1 MSVNCNLFSQA
12 DVVFGMPYL
21 YRVLFFLAPLP
32 LSAQADIVRGRVID
46 DSARVVV
53 GAAVNI
59 TRGPDRLVQ
68 STMTDSS
75 GRYSVRFDPGT
86 GDYLVHVAYAG
97 FRPARRRVERVGSE
111 RELVADFTLG
121 RDLALLAAVK
131 VNASR
136 PERAQAQ
143 VTSPY
148 QREVGAAETYDQG
161 VEGRL
166 SPNIA
171 GNLNMIA
178 GTIPGVTMTPTG
190 PSMLGASASS
200 NLTTLNGMAMP
211 AGGLPRAAR
220 ADVRVSGATFDATRG
235 GFAGANIDV
244 RLGAGDRNYQNR
256 NAFVTLNAPQ
266 LQVTDA
272 VGRSLGITNGGFRA
286 SVGADGEAIRRALT
300 YNMALDVSRTVSDP
314 SSLIGS
320 NADALLRAGLS
331 PDSARRAQQVAL
343 SVGLPLAGNGIP
355 SARVQNGLTWLGRLD
370 DVRDTLRTLTLT
382 TFASRSDEGA
392 VGFGPLNAPGASGK
406 QSQQTMGAQLLQSR
420 YVGAGYYTLMQ
431 NRIAASRVRDRATPY
446 LAIPGATVLARSA
459 SDAAANDIVAL
470 QLGGNPFMAT
480 DDSRWTV
487 EAANEMV
494 WNAQGRKQ
502 RFKTSAWVRGDG
514 LTQEGLPNA
523 FGNYTYN
530 SLADLAANRP
540 ASYQRTLTQP
550 TRSATSYNGALAF
563 SHQWNPNR
571 WFSLLSGARVE
582 GSMFGDAPPENAA
595 LEQALGVETGVA
607 PRRVRVSPRVGFS
620 YTYSR
625 SRENGNG
632 QMSTN
637 TGSWYRN
644 TMGIIRG
651 GIGEFRDL
659 YRPGTL
665 ADAMVG
671 AGISGSTLALS
682 CVGSTVPTPHW
693 SGFAA
698 GTTALPTSC
707 ADGNGTLVERA
718 PSVTL
723 VDKSFDVPRSWRA
736 SLGWASSMHG
746 FMVKVDGLASYDLS
760 QPSTVD
766 ANFRGSTVFRL
777 AGEENRPVFV
787 QPISIDA
794 ASGAVSPRDSRI
806 ASDFGRVALRTS
818 DLRGYGSQITTTI
831 QPELFRSRNGP
842 PPVMFSVAYTLQEVR
857 QQFRGFDGG
866 TFGNPYDKEWAAG
879 VNDARHAFVIQAGM
893 DIPKIGAITL
903 FTRLQSGT
911 PFTPLVRSDING
923 DGRANDRAFVPNT
936 ISGNAATRSQ
946 MQALLESAPGAIR
959 ECLSSQAGRV
969 ATRMSCRGP
978 WTQQMNLTL
987 QPNIGRIRGRN
998 AQVNVV
1004 FENPL
1009 AGIDQ
1014 LVHGESGLRGWGSQ
1028 AAPDPVLLVPSSFD
1042 ANTQVYRYDVNPRF
1056 GDTRAFRTLSRI
1068 PFRVVVDVRMDLSTP
1083 YDLQT
1088 LRRALEPIKA
1098 RDAKTKQVTWAR
1110 RNADSVA
1117 GLYLSRTSNLHRML
1131 LAESDSLFLT
1141 KEQIASLL
1149 KADSVYSAKVRSLY
1163 LPLSQFLASQKDGV
1177 AGKAALDSVK
1187 ATTKLYWPLFW
1198 EQVDIVQPIVTPQ
1211 QKELMPFLESISR
1224 TTKEQRK
1231 NSQWQFGFPVP
1242 LVHNRPRVGGQPE
1255 GPQQRSISID
1265 G

>member
-1 MSVNCNLFSQA
+1 
-12 DVVFGMPYL
+12 
-21 YRVLFFLAPLP
+21 
-32 LSAQADIVRGRVID
+32 
-46 DSARVVV
+46 
-53 GAAVNI
+53 
-59 TRGPDRLVQ
+59 
-68 STMTDSS
+68 
-75 GRYSVRFDPGT
+75 
-86 GDYLVHVAYAG
+86 
-97 FRPARRRVERVGSE
+97 
-111 RELVADFTLG
+111 
-121 RDLALLAAVK
+121 
-131 VNASR
+131 
-136 PERAQAQ
+136 
-143 VTSPY
+143 
-148 QREVGAAETYDQG
+148 
-161 VEGRL
+161 
-166 SPNIA
+166 
-171 GNLNMIA
+171 
-178 GTIPGVTMTPTG
+178 
-190 PSMLGASASS
+190 
-200 NLTTLNGMAMP
+200 
-211 AGGLPRAAR
+211 
-220 ADVRVSGATFDATRG
+220 
-235 GFAGANIDV
+235 
-244 RLGAGDRNYQNR
+244 
-256 NAFVTLNAPQ
+256 
-266 LQVTDA
+266 
-272 VGRSLGITNGGFRA
+272 
-286 SVGADGEAIRRALT
+286 
-300 YNMALDVSRTVSDP
+300 
-314 SSLIGS
+314 
-320 NADALLRAGLS
+320 
-331 PDSARRAQQVAL
+331 
-343 SVGLPLAGNGIP
+343 
-355 SARVQNGLTWLGRLD
+355 
-370 DVRDTLRTLTLT
+370 
-382 TFASRSDEGA
+382 
-392 VGFGPLNAPGASGK
+392 
-406 QSQQTMGAQLLQSR
+406 
-420 YVGAGYYTLMQ
+420 
-431 NRIAASRVRDRATPY
+431 
-446 LAIPGATVLARSA
+446 
-459 SDAAANDIVAL
+459 
-470 QLGGNPFMAT
+470 
-480 DDSRWTV
+480 
-487 EAANEMV
+487 
-494 WNAQGRKQ
+494 
-502 RFKTSAWVRGDG
+502 
-514 LTQEGLPNA
+514 
-523 FGNYTYN
+523 
-530 SLADLAANRP
+530 
-540 ASYQRTLTQP
+540 
-550 TRSATSYNGALAF
+550 
-563 SHQWNPNR
+563 
-571 WFSLLSGARVE
+571 
-582 GSMFGDAPPENAA
+582 
-595 LEQALGVETGVA
+595 
-607 PRRVRVSPRVGFS
+607 
-620 YTYSR
+620 
-625 SRENGNG
+625 
-632 QMSTN
+632 
-637 TGSWYRN
+637 
-644 TMGIIRG
+644 
-651 GIGEFRDL
+651 
-659 YRPGTL
+659 
-665 ADAMVG
+665 
-671 AGISGSTLALS
+671 
-682 CVGSTVPTPHW
+682 
-693 SGFAA
+693 
-698 GTTALPTSC
+698 
-707 ADGNGTLVERA
+707 
-718 PSVTL
+718 
-723 VDKSFDVPRSWRA
+723 
-736 SLGWASSMHG
+736 
-746 FMVKVDGLASYDLS
+746 
-760 QPSTVD
+760 
-766 ANFRGSTVFRL
+766 VFRL

-787 QPISIDA
+787 QPVSIDA

-893 DIPKIGAITL
+893 DIPKIGALTL

-946 MQALLESAPGAIR
+946 MQALLESAPGSIR

-1028 AAPDPVLLVPSSFD
+1028 ATPDPVLLVPSGFD
-1042 ANTQVYRYDVNPRF
+1042 ANTQAYRYDVNPRF

-1110 RNADSVA
+1110 RSTDSIA
-1117 GLYLSRTSNLHRML
+1117 ALYLSRTSNLHRML